1 MALRH
6 WSTTPSGNANT
17 AGINWAEGQP
27 PSTVNDSARM
37 EMAQV
42 RQQYRP
48 DQWHWVE
55 LSNTASVASQTSFR
69 VSTDLTSVFHAQ
81 RRVRLSGGSTTRYA
95 SVVSS
100 SFTAETTV
108 TVAIDAGSLSS
119 SHSIAAL
126 GPSVTASPSR
136 IDYLPLAGGTLT
148 GATRVSVGGNVVD
161 LTSDG
166 SIELTRAAGGA
177 YIDLK
182 TSAGEDFDVRIAQ
195 SGANGLAITAPG
207 GVTTSHALA
216 AGGLVSGAG
225 LSTTGNLQV
234 NGNAQVNGRVT
245 QNDSEMWI
253 NASGT
258 TIARYRFLTNSRQ
271 WTAGGVGSA
280 YAIADESGGQQ
291 RLVLTAGGDAEFMAG
306 NGILKG
312 PGIFYPQGSL
322 ANFNLRFDGASTIHE
337 HNLNCYNYYTR
348 VNGNWGW
355 VVNATLIAELNFSQG
370 LGFRSPSNAKAWVYA
385 DGSSIFISHNVSSVS
400 YVGVGDYRINFVVA
414 MPNASYAVVG
424 SAQHTGAAFILG
436 TTAARNA
443 TSCGVQVRSHV
454 NNLADDQWSA
464 AIFATG
470 L

>member
-27 PSTVNDSARM
+27 PSTVNDSARQ

-108 TVAIDAGSLSS
+108 TLAIDAGSLSS
-119 SHSIAAL
+119 SHNIAAL

-136 IDYLPLAGGTLT
+136 GYLPLTGGTMT
-148 GATRVSVGGNVVD
+148 GDVN
-161 LTSDG
+161 
-166 SIELTRAAGGA
+166 IAAGGNQVSLTTDGA
-177 YIDLK
+177 IEI
-182 TSAGEDFDVRIAQ
+182 TRGAGGAFVDFKNAPGDDFDVRLAQ
-195 SGANGLAITAPG
+195 AGANGLSITASG
-207 GVTTSHALA
+207 GVSTSHGLT
-216 AGGLVSGAG
+216 AGGTVIGAHLNTPGTLVVGGA
-225 LSTTGNLQV
+225 
-234 NGNAQVNGRVT
+234 AQVGGRIT

-258 TIARYRFLTNSRQ
+258 TIARNRFLTNSRQ
-271 WTAGGVGSA
+271 WTAGGIGLA
-280 YAIADESGGQQ
+280 YAIADESGSQQ
-291 RLVLTAGGDAEFMAG
+291 RLVLTAGGDAEFLAG

-337 HNLNCYNYYTR
+337 HNLNCYSYYTR
-348 VNGNWGW
+348 ANGNWGW
-355 VVNATLIAELNFSQG
+355 VVNATLIAELNFNQG

-385 DGSSIFISHNVSSVS
+385 DGSSIFSSHNVSSVS
-400 YVGVGDYRINFVVA
+400 YVGVGDYRINFGVA

-443 TSCGVQVRSHV
+443 TSCGVQVRSHI